1 MKVENVTNRVVILG
15 DDYYESGVITIASG
29 ATIAA
34 GTVLK
39 RAADG
44 KFAPV
49 VNTTTTPG
57 TPGIPANGGGW
68 ATEPTDPVPGDV
80 PAAVMPFD
88 ITNRKADAA
97 DFGFRALVRGR
108 VRLDMLRING
118 QEITTEQRDMLREI
132 GILAVKITDL
142 SQKDNQ

>member
-1 MKVENVTNRVVILG
+1 MLG
-15 DDYYESGVITIASG
+15 DDYYESGVITIVAG

-39 RAADG
+39 RNTDG

-49 VNTTTTPG
+49 VNTDTTPG
-57 TPGIPANGGGW
+57 TPGTPSADGGW
-68 ATEPTDPVPGDV
+68 TTEPTDPIPGDV

-88 ITNRKADAA
+88 ITNKKDAQA
-97 DFGFRALVRGR
+97 DFGFRALVQGR

-118 QEITTEQRDMLREI
+118 LPITAEQRDMLRQT
-132 GILAVKITDL
+132 GILPVKITDL